1 MIIQHNML
9 SNFTNRQLGIN
20 NLNKGK
26 ASEKLGSGYRINRAA
41 DDSAGLSIS
50 EKMRAQIRGLNRAE
64 DNIQDGIS
72 LLQTAD
78 GAMNEIHAVLQ
89 RMRELSVQ
97 AANDTYTDEDR
108 DCIQEEYNALKK
120 EINRISRQTEFN
132 TQKIIFDNTVT
143 VGGIPSDIKIYTTDT
158 GEYGG
163 IIYQGVRYDWS
174 KFLSETGGNSLD
186 SAIPKE
192 GAYFLDT
199 VGGTRLY
206 FTMDEGMNL
215 PHISKRYEINAT
227 MSSIQIDNS
236 SYSWNHVK
244 DEDGYA
250 INLSNPK
257 EGQYSFSHY
266 GSIISF
272 YIEDGDN
279 IGDVIEKL
287 NASGTDKLR
296 SWSSQTIIEDLQ
308 QAIYGFNVETPEI
321 SINNSNRDNI
331 LEPSYAIQ
339 ADLAGIQLNGYT
351 KVAWEDLNFSP
362 PFYNGDTKG
371 VNFTSGKG
379 IGAETTVTFQCPE
392 TGVSFSF
399 HISSEASMIEVIKGL
414 NNTMVPTQI
423 DANVQAQF
431 TMDSSGSSVMT
442 GATVCSYPDT
452 DISYKFQRDKIG
464 LDFDM
469 DNWVTA
475 NSLSGLK
482 INFGS
487 NSFVLIPSELS
498 KLDQFFRDGNSNN
511 LKLAFQYSDTE
522 KITIDFSRTNN
533 MSDNT
538 RPDPSAFVNQADY
551 QNAMN
556 SYVEAKIAD
565 FTAQFSNSSLDI
577 KSDNASLTI
586 GKITGKGID
595 SGNKTNTFYFG
606 VKPKEE
612 DPLYIQAGANS
623 FQQIAMYIGKISTA
637 KLGISSEGVRTSSL
651 AGSNIT
657 TMDSAIGLVSKY
669 RSQVGAYQN
678 QLEHAKNNVSNTSEN
693 MQRSESKIRDADMAK
708 EMIHYAKQNILEQ
721 VSQSM
726 LSQANQSPQ
735 GILNLIR

>member
-1 MIIQHNML
+1 MIIQHNMV

-20 NLNKGK
+20 TLNKGK
-26 ASEKLGSGYRINRAA
+26 SAEKLGSGYRVNRAA

-78 GAMNEIHAVLQ
+78 GAMNEIHSILQ

-108 DCIQEEYNALKK
+108 ECIQEEYNALKK
-120 EINRISRQTEFN
+120 EINKISRQTEFN
-132 TQKIIFDNTVT
+132 TQKIIFDNTVS
-143 VGGIPSDIKIYTTDT
+143 VGGSPSDIKIYTSDT
-158 GEYGG
+158 GGYGG

-174 KFLSETGGNSLD
+174 NFLSETGGNSLD
-186 SAIPKE
+186 VAIPKE
-192 GAYFLDT
+192 GDYFLDT
-199 VGGTRLY
+199 VDGTRLF
-206 FTMDEGMNL
+206 FTMDKGKDL
-215 PHISKRYEINAT
+215 PDISKKYDINAT
-227 MSSIQIDNS
+227 TSNIQIDNS
-236 SYSWNHVK
+236 IYSWNNVTN
-244 DEDGYA
+244 EDGDI

-257 EGQYSFSHY
+257 EGQYSFSHC
-266 GSIISF
+266 GSLISF
-272 YIEDGDN
+272 YIEDGDD

-287 NASGTDKLR
+287 NASGADKST
-296 SWSSQTIIEDLQ
+296 SWSSQSIIQELK
-308 QAIYGFNVETPEI
+308 QAIYGFNIKTPAI
-321 SINNSNRDNI
+321 DINNSNKDNI
-331 LEPSYAIQ
+331 LDSSYSIH
-339 ADLAGIQLNGYT
+339 ADLTGIQLNGYT

-362 PFYNGDTKG
+362 PFYNGETKG

-399 HISSEASMIEVIKGL
+399 HINSEASLAEVIRGL
-414 NNTMVPTQI
+414 NNTVVPTEI
-423 DANVQAQF
+423 EANVQGQF
-431 TMDSSGSSVMT
+431 TLDTSGTSVMT
-442 GATVCSYPDT
+442 GATVSSYPDT
-452 DISYKFQRDKIG
+452 DISFKFQRDRIG
-464 LDFDM
+464 LDFEM

-475 NSLSGLK
+475 SSLSGLE

-487 NSFVLIPSELS
+487 NSFVLIASELS

-522 KITIDFSRTNN
+522 KITIDFNRTNN
-533 MSDNT
+533 ISDST
-538 RPDPSAFVNQADY
+538 RPDPSTYVNPLDY
-551 QNAMN
+551 QNAMD
-556 SYVEAKIAD
+556 SYVASKITD
-565 FTAQFSNSSLDI
+565 FTAQFSNSSFDI

-586 GKITGKGID
+586 DNITGKSIA

-623 FQQIAMYIGKISTA
+623 MQLIAMHIGKISTA
-637 KLGISSEGVRTSSL
+637 KLGITSESVKTSSL
-651 AGSNIT
+651 AGDNIAT
-657 TMDSAIGLVSKY
+657 VDTAIGFISKY

-678 QLEHAKNNVSNTSEN
+678 QLEHAQNNVSNTSEN
-693 MQRSESKIRDADMAK
+693 MQRAESKIRDADMAK

-721 VSQSM
+721 VSQSI
-726 LSQANQSPQ
+726 LSQANQSPE